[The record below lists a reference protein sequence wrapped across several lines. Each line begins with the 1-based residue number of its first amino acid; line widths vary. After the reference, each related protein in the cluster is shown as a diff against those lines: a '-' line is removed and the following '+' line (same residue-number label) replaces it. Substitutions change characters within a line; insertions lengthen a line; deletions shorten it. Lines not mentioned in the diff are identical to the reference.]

1 MVNLGL
7 RPSWGAV
14 LFLSNRRLR
23 GGTDMTITPETQREV
38 LKQLRTA
45 MADLEAIEEECGGA
59 HDD

>member
-1 MVNLGL
+1 L